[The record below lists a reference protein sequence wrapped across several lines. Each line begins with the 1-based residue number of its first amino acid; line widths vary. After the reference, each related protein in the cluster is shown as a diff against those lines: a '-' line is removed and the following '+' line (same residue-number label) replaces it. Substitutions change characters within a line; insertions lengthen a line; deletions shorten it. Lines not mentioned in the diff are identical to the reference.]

1 MRCEWL
7 FWIKDTLCVDKYC
20 DIDYLSQAALSK
32 IEESQDYV
40 IQDEECKYQQNMIQL
55 ILEHEE
61 GLLSIDEQLKHKEG
75 PAHRRIFEVK

>member
-40 IQDEECKYQQNMIQL
+40 IQDEECKYQQNMI
-55 ILEHEE
+55 
-61 GLLSIDEQLKHKEG
+61 
-75 PAHRRIFEVK
+75 